1 MIKNVHVHVMP
12 RFMDLISVHM
22 MHVSYFFKPICTHL
36 IMAGTKNGG
45 NHIPYDQIP
54 NAIMHV
60 LSRKGRTVDSLERE
74 RGRRYLA
81 ASSQSIYRDNPTW
94 HSKKQLDESVAKMLK
109 LHPDVWGPA
118 RLSNDFSN
126 ATLQCISKLRKNGT
140 ITDLNPGR
148 RYGIFRLAHPYAVP
162 QADLEMSYDARPST
176 PMPHPDVNTTSEAEM
191 RQAFLSILTKGVKDN
206 TYKFALARAILDH
219 CQKPEKAQD
228 PLEIPYRW
236 LSGRFLRYYWHQECK
251 FKIKQDFHT
260 KSTPKVIQV
269 IRDVFGKNPPGS
281 FDHADNLDKR
291 EQAEKMI
298 LKTVFG
304 HARQKTSMV
313 VPRFQKVKVGPR
325 SQEDRIFYDYDDDTK
340 KIRLR
345 PEAFRFFQENY
356 GILLGTVLAEW
367 TRFLE
372 RTNSGLPRLL
382 AKIHMDE
389 TGRKSLIGYKRLFS
403 KDFKHCFYCR
413 GALERNDIH
422 VDHFIPWSYIF
433 DDNAWNLV
441 LACQKCNC
449 RKSNSL
455 PQDEFLKN
463 LIDRNAKYYDTIT
476 PLRRSLRLLS
486 ARQGWE
492 PEIRHHYDACQEYGF
507 NMIRMP

>member
-1 MIKNVHVHVMP
+1 MTGIKYDNN
-12 RFMDLISVHM
+12 
-22 MHVSYFFKPICTHL
+22 Y
-36 IMAGTKNGG
+36 
-45 NHIPYDQIP
+45 IPYDQIP
-54 NAIMHV
+54 GAVMRA
-60 LSRKGRTVDSLERE
+60 LSKYGRTVDSIERE
-74 RGRRYLA
+74 FGRRYMV
-81 ASSQSIYRDNPTW
+81 ASFQSIHRDNPVW
-94 HSKKQLDESVAKMLK
+94 HRKKQLDESVAKMLK

-140 ITDLNPGR
+140 ITDLNPGS
-148 RYGIFRLAHPYAVP
+148 RYGIFRLTSPFAAPPAG
-162 QADLEMSYDARPST
+162 LKMSYDVRPPT
-176 PMPHPDVNTTSEAEM
+176 PLPYPDANTASEVEM
-191 RQAFLSILTKGVKDN
+191 KQAFLSILAKGTKDN

-219 CQKPEKAQD
+219 CQKPENEQN
-228 PLEIPYRW
+228 PLEIPYLW

-260 KSTPKVIQV
+260 KSTPKVIQA
-269 IRDVFGKNPPGS
+269 IRDVFDNNPPGN
-281 FDHADNLDKR
+281 FDHKDNQAK
-291 EQAEKMI
+291 AEKAQNLI

-325 SQEDRIFYDYDDDTK
+325 SQENRVFYDYDDDTK
-340 KIRLR
+340 MIRLR

-441 LACQKCNC
+441 LACQECNC
-449 RKSNSL
+449 KKSNSL
-455 PQDEFLKN
+455 PQDEFLKS
-463 LIDRNAKYYDTIT
+463 LIDRNAQYYDTIT
-476 PLRRSLRLLS
+476 PLRRSLHLLGTH
-486 ARQGWE
+486 RDWE
-492 PEIRHHYDACQEYGF
+492 PEIRHHYNACHEYGF